1 MVRVELHNNNHN
13 QKRDN
18 MAEEKKLT
26 GEQSMFD
33 YIKDLEKLNL
43 TNKKVKSIQE
53 RLISN
58 LDIMLHPLTTIMN
71 RIKDDGNKIRTHWDE
86 YGDNYSSLPILHS
99 TVPRYEESFG
109 EFIGLS
115 FKEKLILID
124 AMKKLFE
131 LADREEPIIEVVP
144 ENEEIVV
151 EPEKKKEK
159 KKKIIVQPEELP
171 PIKIEKQ
178 KKKK

>member
-1 MVRVELHNNNHN
+1 
-13 QKRDN
+13 

-33 YIKDLEKLNL
+33 YIRDLEKLNL
-43 TNKKVKSIQE
+43 TNKNVKLIQE

-71 RIKDDGNKIRTHWDE
+71 RIKDDGNKIRTHWDN

-131 LADREEPIIEVVP
+131 LADKVPEHSIEVLP
-144 ENEEIVV
+144 EKEEDIIV